1 MSARQGIQ
9 DALSAIRAVAPV
21 SGNKYGASL
30 NADGSI
36 QVTKNG
42 TNAPFKVW
50 WAVSG
55 QPAARTD
62 ANQGS
67 QDTVTIQDS
76 DGSNSRNGEF
86 QSFLNSLT

>member
-1 MSARQGIQ
+1 MPARQSVQ

-21 SGNKYGASL
+21 SGNKYGALL

-42 TNAPFKVW
+42 APLPLKVW
-50 WAVSG
+50 WAFSG
-55 QPAARTD
+55 LPIARTD

-67 QDTVTIQDS
+67 CDSVTIQDL

-86 QSFLNSLT
+86 QGFLNSLL